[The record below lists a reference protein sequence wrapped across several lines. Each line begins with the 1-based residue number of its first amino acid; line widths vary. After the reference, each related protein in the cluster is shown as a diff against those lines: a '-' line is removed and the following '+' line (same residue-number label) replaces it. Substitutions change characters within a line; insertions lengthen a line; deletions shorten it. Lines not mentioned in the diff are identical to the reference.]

1 MVVNLEMED
10 FFADDSEEL
19 VGIEELS
26 DTKEEVVDSEEFLD
40 GLDDLED
47 SESSIAVV
55 EEDSHETSE
64 AGVSSEDELTDSLNE
79 EPEQS
84 KEVVNTVER
93 YSSTEL
99 SYPCF
104 VLDGSEVFPKHIISG
119 LTKMIE
125 SSLTVED
132 TIKVYVSINGNLS
145 SIGGVSPLQVKAII
159 DLLGREKITAYYEK
173 GYVLK
178 GDLIYTLSS

>member
-10 FFADDSEEL
+10 FFADEEEEDL

-26 DTKEEVVDSEEFLD
+26 ESEDDLDS
-40 GLDDLED
+40 LDDLED
-47 SESSIAVV
+47 LDESLKVV
-55 EEDSHETSE
+55 EEDSSE
-64 AGVSSEDELTDSLNE
+64 LVKNLGVSSEEEVEPLNE
-79 EPEQS
+79 EPEQP

-99 SYPCF
+99 AYPCF

-125 SSLTVED
+125 SSLTIEN
-132 TIKVYVSINGNLS
+132 TIKVYVSIDGNLS
-145 SIGGVSPLQVKAII
+145 SIGGVSSLQVKAII

-173 GYVLK
+173 GYVLN

>member
-10 FFADDSEEL
+10 FFADDPEEL
-19 VGIEELS
+19 VGIEELETS
-26 DTKEEVVDSEEFLD
+26 SEEE
-40 GLDDLED
+40 LDDLDELED
-47 SESSIAVV
+47 LGELEEPVEDEEVIESHELKGI
-55 EEDSHETSE
+55 EED
-64 AGVSSEDELTDSLNE
+64 VEDT
-79 EPEQS
+79 P

-99 SYPCF
+99 AYPCF

-125 SSLTVED
+125 SSLTIED
-132 TIKVYVSINGNLS
+132 TIKVYVSIDGNLS
-145 SIGGVSPLQVKAII
+145 SIGGVSSLQVKAII

-173 GYVLK
+173 GYVLN

>member
-10 FFADDSEEL
+10 FFADDSKEL
-19 VGIEELS
+19 VGIEELETS
-26 DTKEEVVDSEEFLD
+26 SEEELEDLDELEDLEEFEEPVEEEVVAPTIEEDIGEEEF
-40 GLDDLED
+40 ED
-47 SESSIAVV
+47 
-55 EEDSHETSE
+55 T
-64 AGVSSEDELTDSLNE
+64 
-79 EPEQS
+79 P

-99 SYPCF
+99 AYPCF

-125 SSLTVED
+125 SSLTIED
-132 TIKVYVSINGNLS
+132 TIKVYVSIDGNLS
-145 SIGGVSPLQVKAII
+145 SIGGVSSLQVKAII

-173 GYVLK
+173 GYVLN

>member
-1 MVVNLEMED
+1 MVVDLEMED
-10 FFADDSEEL
+10 FFDSGEDL
-19 VGIEELS
+19 VGIEDLEPLEEDMS
-26 DTKEEVVDSEEFLD
+26 EDLEESSEEVFEESE
-40 GLDDLED
+40 DLVED
-47 SESSIAVV
+47 
-55 EEDSHETSE
+55 EEDSISQD
-64 AGVSSEDELTDSLNE
+64 A
-79 EPEQS
+79 EPE

-93 YSSTEL
+93 YSSTDL
-99 SYPCF
+99 AYPCF

-145 SIGGVSPLQVKAII
+145 SIGGVSSVQVKAII
-159 DLLGREKITAYYEK
+159 DLLGRDKITAYYEE
-173 GYVLK
+173 GYILK

>member
-1 MVVNLEMED
+1 MVVDLEMED
-10 FFADDSEEL
+10 FFDSEEDL
-19 VGIEELS
+19 VGIEDLEPLEEDMLEDLEES
-26 DTKEEVVDSEEFLD
+26 SEEVSEESK
-40 GLDDLED
+40 DLVED
-47 SESSIAVV
+47 
-55 EEDSHETSE
+55 EEDYTPQDAEHE
-64 AGVSSEDELTDSLNE
+64 
-79 EPEQS
+79 

-93 YSSTEL
+93 YSSTDL

-145 SIGGVSPLQVKAII
+145 SIGGVSSVQVKAII
-159 DLLGREKITAYYEK
+159 DLLGRDKITAYYEE
-173 GYVLK
+173 GYILK
-178 GDLIYTLSS
+178 GDLIYTLSN

>member
-10 FFADDSEEL
+10 FFADDLEEL
-19 VGIEELS
+19 VGVEELETS
-26 DTKEEVVDSEEFLD
+26 LEEELEDLDELEDLEELEEPVEDEEVVPTTKGGIDEEEF
-40 GLDDLED
+40 ED
-47 SESSIAVV
+47 
-55 EEDSHETSE
+55 T
-64 AGVSSEDELTDSLNE
+64 
-79 EPEQS
+79 P

-99 SYPCF
+99 AYPCF

-125 SSLTVED
+125 SSLTIED
-132 TIKVYVSINGNLS
+132 TIKVYVSIDGNLS
-145 SIGGVSPLQVKAII
+145 SIGGISSLQVKAII
-159 DLLGREKITAYYEK
+159 DLLGRDKITAYYEK
-173 GYVLK
+173 GYVLN

>member
-10 FFADDSEEL
+10 FFADEEDEVLVGVEEL
-19 VGIEELS
+19 DNEE
-26 DTKEEVVDSEEFLD
+26 EELD

-47 SESSIAVV
+47 LDESLEVV
-55 EEDSHETSE
+55 EDDSSE
-64 AGVSSEDELTDSLNE
+64 LVEGLGVSSEEELEPTDE
-79 EPEQS
+79 EPEQP

-99 SYPCF
+99 AYPCF

-125 SSLTVED
+125 SSLTIED
-132 TIKVYVSINGNLS
+132 TIKVYVSIDGNLS
-145 SIGGVSPLQVKAII
+145 SIGGVSSLQVKAII

-173 GYVLK
+173 GYVLN

>member
-19 VGIEELS
+19 VGIEELENS
-26 DTKEEVVDSEEFLD
+26 SEEELEDLDELEDLEELEAPVEDEEVIESSEAEGIEEEFAD
-40 GLDDLED
+40 
-47 SESSIAVV
+47 I
-55 EEDSHETSE
+55 
-64 AGVSSEDELTDSLNE
+64 
-79 EPEQS
+79 P

-99 SYPCF
+99 AYPCF

-125 SSLTVED
+125 SSLTIED
-132 TIKVYVSINGNLS
+132 TIKVYVSIDGNLS
-145 SIGGVSPLQVKAII
+145 SIGGVSSLQVKAII
-159 DLLGREKITAYYEK
+159 DLLSREKITAYYEK
-173 GYVLK
+173 GYVLN

>member
-19 VGIEELS
+19 VGIEELEIS
-26 DTKEEVVDSEEFLD
+26 SEEELEDLDELEDLEELEEPVEDEEVIEPTEVEGINEEEF
-40 GLDDLED
+40 ED
-47 SESSIAVV
+47 
-55 EEDSHETSE
+55 T
-64 AGVSSEDELTDSLNE
+64 
-79 EPEQS
+79 P

-99 SYPCF
+99 AYPCF

-125 SSLTVED
+125 SSLTIED
-132 TIKVYVSINGNLS
+132 TIKVYVSIDGNLS
-145 SIGGVSPLQVKAII
+145 SIGGISSLQVKAII
-159 DLLGREKITAYYEK
+159 DLLGRDKITAYYEK
-173 GYVLK
+173 GYVLN

>member
-1 MVVNLEMED
+1 MVVDLEMED
-10 FFADDSEEL
+10 FFAEDSEDL

-26 DTKEEVVDSEEFLD
+26 VEEDSDLD

-47 SESSIAVV
+47 LEELKEPLPTDEQVEV
-55 EEDSHETSE
+55 EEKV
-64 AGVSSEDELTDSLNE
+64 VSPIEEGITNE
-79 EPEQS
+79 EFEDTP

-99 SYPCF
+99 AYPCF

-125 SSLTVED
+125 SSITIED
-132 TIKVYVSINGNLS
+132 TIKVYVSIDGNLS
-145 SIGGVSPLQVKAII
+145 SIGGVSSLQVKAII
-159 DLLGREKITAYYEK
+159 DLLGRDKITAYYEK
-173 GYVLK
+173 GYVLN

>member
-10 FFADDSEEL
+10 FFADEENEDL
-19 VGIEELS
+19 VGLEELS
-26 DTKEEVVDSEEFLD
+26 DTEDELD
-40 GLDDLED
+40 NLEDLE
-47 SESSIAVV
+47 ESLEVV
-55 EEDSHETSE
+55 EENSSE
-64 AGVSSEDELTDSLNE
+64 LVEDIGVSSEEELESLEE
-79 EPEQS
+79 EPEQP

-99 SYPCF
+99 AYPCF

-132 TIKVYVSINGNLS
+132 TIKVYVSIDGNLS
-145 SIGGVSPLQVKAII
+145 SIGGVSSLQVKAII
-159 DLLGREKITAYYEK
+159 DLLGRDKITAYYDK
-173 GYVLK
+173 GYVLN

>member
-10 FFADDSEEL
+10 FFADEEDEDL
-19 VGIEELS
+19 VGIEELN
-26 DTKEEVVDSEEFLD
+26 ESEADLG

-47 SESSIAVV
+47 LDESLEVV
-55 EEDSHETSE
+55 EEDSSE
-64 AGVSSEDELTDSLNE
+64 LVKDNGVSSKEELEPIE
-79 EPEQS
+79 EEKEQP

-125 SSLTVED
+125 SSLTIED
-132 TIKVYVSINGNLS
+132 TIKVYVSIDGNLS
-145 SIGGVSPLQVKAII
+145 SIGGVSSLQVKAII
-159 DLLGREKITAYYEK
+159 DLLGRDKITAYYEK
-173 GYVLK
+173 GYVLT

>member
-1 MVVNLEMED
+1 MVVNLEMDD
-10 FFADDSEEL
+10 FFADEEEEDL

-26 DTKEEVVDSEEFLD
+26 ESE
-40 GLDDLED
+40 DDLDSLDNLED
-47 SESSIAVV
+47 LDESLEVV
-55 EEDSHETSE
+55 EEDSSKLVKDFR
-64 AGVSSEDELTDSLNE
+64 VSPEEKLEPIDE
-79 EPEQS
+79 EPKQP
-84 KEVVNTVER
+84 KEVVNTIER

-99 SYPCF
+99 AYPCF

-132 TIKVYVSINGNLS
+132 TIKVYVSIDGNLS
-145 SIGGVSPLQVKAII
+145 SIGGVSSLQVKAII

-173 GYVLK
+173 GYVLN

>member
-19 VGIEELS
+19 VGIEELETFS
-26 DTKEEVVDSEEFLD
+26 EEGLEDLDELEDLEELVEPTEDKKIIDLSEAECIEEEV
-40 GLDDLED
+40 ED
-47 SESSIAVV
+47 
-55 EEDSHETSE
+55 T
-64 AGVSSEDELTDSLNE
+64 
-79 EPEQS
+79 S

-99 SYPCF
+99 AYPCF

-125 SSLTVED
+125 SSLTIED
-132 TIKVYVSINGNLS
+132 TIKVYVSIDGGLS
-145 SIGGVSPLQVKAII
+145 SIGGVSSLQVKAII

-173 GYVLK
+173 GYVLN

>member
-10 FFADDSEEL
+10 FFADEEEEDLVGVEEL
-19 VGIEELS
+19 PNEEEEL
-26 DTKEEVVDSEEFLD
+26 DS
-40 GLDDLED
+40 LDDLED
-47 SESSIAVV
+47 LDESIEVV
-55 EEDSHETSE
+55 EGDSELVEDY
-64 AGVSSEDELTDSLNE
+64 GVSPEAEELEPIEE
-79 EPEQS
+79 EPEQP

-132 TIKVYVSINGNLS
+132 TIKVYVSIDGNLS
-145 SIGGVSPLQVKAII
+145 SIGGVSSLQVKAII

-173 GYVLK
+173 GYVLN

>member
-19 VGIEELS
+19 VGVEELETS
-26 DTKEEVVDSEEFLD
+26 LEEELEGLDELEEPVKDEEVVPTTEEGIDEEEFEEEF
-40 GLDDLED
+40 ED
-47 SESSIAVV
+47 
-55 EEDSHETSE
+55 T
-64 AGVSSEDELTDSLNE
+64 
-79 EPEQS
+79 P

-99 SYPCF
+99 AYPCF

-132 TIKVYVSINGNLS
+132 TIKVYVSIDGNLS
-145 SIGGVSPLQVKAII
+145 SIGGVSSLQVKAII

-173 GYVLK
+173 GYVLN

>member
-1 MVVNLEMED
+1 MAVNLEMED
-10 FFADDSEEL
+10 FFADEEEEDL
-19 VGIEELS
+19 VGIEELETS
-26 DTKEEVVDSEEFLD
+26 SEEE
-40 GLDDLED
+40 LED
-47 SESSIAVV
+47 LDELENLKELEEPVEDEVIESPEV
-55 EEDSHETSE
+55 EGIKEDVEDS
-64 AGVSSEDELTDSLNE
+64 
-79 EPEQS
+79 P

-99 SYPCF
+99 AYPCF

-132 TIKVYVSINGNLS
+132 TIKVYVSIDGNLS
-145 SIGGVSPLQVKAII
+145 SIGGVSSLQVKAII

-173 GYVLK
+173 GYVLT

>member
-1 MVVNLEMED
+1 MVVDLEMED
-10 FFADDSEEL
+10 FFDSEEDL
-19 VGIEELS
+19 VGIEDLDPLEEDMPEDLEES
-26 DTKEEVVDSEEFLD
+26 SEEVSEESE
-40 GLDDLED
+40 DLVED
-47 SESSIAVV
+47 
-55 EEDSHETSE
+55 EEDY
-64 AGVSSEDELTDSLNE
+64 APQDA
-79 EPEQS
+79 EPE

-93 YSSTEL
+93 YSSTDL
-99 SYPCF
+99 AYPCF

-145 SIGGVSPLQVKAII
+145 SIGGVSSVQVKAII
-159 DLLGREKITAYYEK
+159 DLLGRDKITAYYEE
-173 GYVLK
+173 GYILK

>member
-10 FFADDSEEL
+10 FFADEEEEDL

-26 DTKEEVVDSEEFLD
+26 ESEDDLDS
-40 GLDDLED
+40 LDDLED
-47 SESSIAVV
+47 L
-55 EEDSHETSE
+55 
-64 AGVSSEDELTDSLNE
+64 DELEDLE
-79 EPEQS
+79 EFKEPVEGEVVAPTIEEGIDEEEFEDTP

-99 SYPCF
+99 AYPCF

-132 TIKVYVSINGNLS
+132 TIKVYVSIDGNLS
-145 SIGGVSPLQVKAII
+145 SIGGVSSLQVKAII
-159 DLLGREKITAYYEK
+159 DLLGRDKITAYYEK
-173 GYVLK
+173 GYVLN

>member
-10 FFADDSEEL
+10 FFADEEEEDL

-26 DTKEEVVDSEEFLD
+26 DDEGDLD

-47 SESSIAVV
+47 LDESLEVV
-55 EEDSHETSE
+55 EEVSSNEEES
-64 AGVSSEDELTDSLNE
+64 GVSSEEEVAGSFEE
-79 EPEQS
+79 EPEQP

-99 SYPCF
+99 AYPCF

-132 TIKVYVSINGNLS
+132 TIKVYVSIDGNLS
-145 SIGGVSPLQVKAII
+145 SIGGVSSLQVKAII

-173 GYVLK
+173 GYVLN

>member
-10 FFADDSEEL
+10 FFADDSKEL
-19 VGIEELS
+19 VGIEELETS
-26 DTKEEVVDSEEFLD
+26 SEEELEDLDELEDLEEFEEPVEEEVVAPTIEEGIDEEEF
-40 GLDDLED
+40 ED
-47 SESSIAVV
+47 
-55 EEDSHETSE
+55 T
-64 AGVSSEDELTDSLNE
+64 
-79 EPEQS
+79 P

-125 SSLTVED
+125 SSLTIEN
-132 TIKVYVSINGNLS
+132 TIKVYVSIDGNLS
-145 SIGGVSPLQVKAII
+145 SIGGVSSLQVKAII

-173 GYVLK
+173 GYVLN

>member
-19 VGIEELS
+19 VGIEELETS
-26 DTKEEVVDSEEFLD
+26 SEEELEDLDELKDLEEFEEPVEEEVVAPTTEEGIDEEEF
-40 GLDDLED
+40 ED
-47 SESSIAVV
+47 
-55 EEDSHETSE
+55 T
-64 AGVSSEDELTDSLNE
+64 
-79 EPEQS
+79 P

-99 SYPCF
+99 AYPCF
-104 VLDGSEVFPKHIISG
+104 VLDGSEVFPRHIISG

-125 SSLTVED
+125 SSLTIED
-132 TIKVYVSINGNLS
+132 TIKVYVSIDGNLS
-145 SIGGVSPLQVKAII
+145 SIGGVSSLQVKAII
-159 DLLGREKITAYYEK
+159 DLLGKEKITAYYEK
-173 GYVLK
+173 GYVLN

>member
-10 FFADDSEEL
+10 FFADEEEEDL

-26 DTKEEVVDSEEFLD
+26 ESE
-40 GLDDLED
+40 DDLGSLDNLED
-47 SESSIAVV
+47 LDESLEVV
-55 EEDSHETSE
+55 EEDSSE
-64 AGVSSEDELTDSLNE
+64 LAVDLGVSSEAEELESFKE
-79 EPEQS
+79 EPEQP

-132 TIKVYVSINGNLS
+132 TIKVYVSIDGNLS
-145 SIGGVSPLQVKAII
+145 SIGGISSLQVKAII
-159 DLLGREKITAYYEK
+159 DLLGRDKITAYYEK
-173 GYVLK
+173 GYVLN

>member
-10 FFADDSEEL
+10 FFADEEDEVLVGVEEL
-19 VGIEELS
+19 DNEE
-26 DTKEEVVDSEEFLD
+26 EELD
-40 GLDDLED
+40 GLDDLKD
-47 SESSIAVV
+47 LDESLEVV
-55 EEDSHETSE
+55 EEDSSDLVEDF
-64 AGVSSEDELTDSLNE
+64 GVSSEEGFEPIDE
-79 EPEQS
+79 EPEQP

-99 SYPCF
+99 AYPCF

-132 TIKVYVSINGNLS
+132 TIKVYVSIDGNLS
-145 SIGGVSPLQVKAII
+145 SIGGVSSLQVKAII
-159 DLLGREKITAYYEK
+159 DLLGREKIIAYYKK
-173 GYVLK
+173 GYVLN

>member
-10 FFADDSEEL
+10 FFANDSEEL
-19 VGIEELS
+19 VGSEELETS
-26 DTKEEVVDSEEFLD
+26 SEEGLEDLDELEDLEELVEPVEDEEEELVTPTKKGTEEEV
-40 GLDDLED
+40 ED
-47 SESSIAVV
+47 
-55 EEDSHETSE
+55 T
-64 AGVSSEDELTDSLNE
+64 
-79 EPEQS
+79 P

-99 SYPCF
+99 AYPCF

-125 SSLTVED
+125 SSLTIED
-132 TIKVYVSINGNLS
+132 TIKVYVSIDGNLS
-145 SIGGVSPLQVKAII
+145 SIGGVSSLQVKAII
-159 DLLGREKITAYYEK
+159 DLLGRDKITAYYEK

>member
-19 VGIEELS
+19 VGVEELETSSEEELEDLDELEDLEELEEPVEDEVIESPEVEGIEEEFE
-26 DTKEEVVDSEEFLD
+26 DT
-40 GLDDLED
+40 
-47 SESSIAVV
+47 
-55 EEDSHETSE
+55 
-64 AGVSSEDELTDSLNE
+64 
-79 EPEQS
+79 S

-99 SYPCF
+99 AYPCF

-132 TIKVYVSINGNLS
+132 TIKVYVSIDGNLS
-145 SIGGVSPLQVKAII
+145 SIGGVSSLQVKAII

-173 GYVLK
+173 GYVLN

>member
-10 FFADDSEEL
+10 FFADEEEEDL

-26 DTKEEVVDSEEFLD
+26 DDEGDLD

-47 SESSIAVV
+47 LDESLEVV
-55 EEDSHETSE
+55 EEDSYKLVEDL
-64 AGVSSEDELTDSLNE
+64 GVSSEEELEPIDE

-132 TIKVYVSINGNLS
+132 TIKVYVSIDDNLS
-145 SIGGVSPLQVKAII
+145 SIGGVSSLQVKAII
-159 DLLGREKITAYYEK
+159 DLLGREKIIAYYEK
-173 GYVLK
+173 GYVLN

>member
-19 VGIEELS
+19 VGIEELETS
-26 DTKEEVVDSEEFLD
+26 SEERLEDLDESEDLEELVEPVEDEEEVIDPFEAAGSEEEF
-40 GLDDLED
+40 ED
-47 SESSIAVV
+47 
-55 EEDSHETSE
+55 T
-64 AGVSSEDELTDSLNE
+64 
-79 EPEQS
+79 P
-84 KEVVNTVER
+84 KEVVNTIER

-99 SYPCF
+99 AYPCF

-125 SSLTVED
+125 SSLTIED
-132 TIKVYVSINGNLS
+132 TIKVYVSIDGNLS
-145 SIGGVSPLQVKAII
+145 SIGGVSSLQVKAII
-159 DLLGREKITAYYEK
+159 DLLGRDKITAYYEK
-173 GYVLK
+173 GYVLN

>member
-19 VGIEELS
+19 VGVEELETS
-26 DTKEEVVDSEEFLD
+26 LEEELEDLDELEDLEELEEPVEDEEVVPTTEEGIDEEEFEEEF
-40 GLDDLED
+40 ED
-47 SESSIAVV
+47 
-55 EEDSHETSE
+55 T
-64 AGVSSEDELTDSLNE
+64 
-79 EPEQS
+79 P

-99 SYPCF
+99 AYPCF

-132 TIKVYVSINGNLS
+132 TIKVYVSIDGNLS
-145 SIGGVSPLQVKAII
+145 SIGGVSSLQVKAII

-173 GYVLK
+173 GYVLS

>member
-19 VGIEELS
+19 VGIEELETS
-26 DTKEEVVDSEEFLD
+26 SEEGLEDLDELEDLEELIEPVEDEEEELVTPTKRGIEEEV
-40 GLDDLED
+40 ED
-47 SESSIAVV
+47 S
-55 EEDSHETSE
+55 
-64 AGVSSEDELTDSLNE
+64 
-79 EPEQS
+79 P

-99 SYPCF
+99 AYPCF

-125 SSLTVED
+125 SSLTIED
-132 TIKVYVSINGNLS
+132 TIKVYVSIDGNLS
-145 SIGGVSPLQVKAII
+145 SIGGVSSLQVKAII
-159 DLLGREKITAYYEK
+159 DLLGRDKITAYYEK
-173 GYVLK
+173 GYVLN

>member
-10 FFADDSEEL
+10 FFADEEEEDL

-26 DTKEEVVDSEEFLD
+26 ESEDDLDS
-40 GLDDLED
+40 LDDLED
-47 SESSIAVV
+47 L
-55 EEDSHETSE
+55 
-64 AGVSSEDELTDSLNE
+64 DELEDLE
-79 EPEQS
+79 EFKEPVEGEVVAS
-84 KEVVNTVER
+84 TIEEGIDEEEFEDTPKEVVNTVER

-99 SYPCF
+99 AYPCF

-132 TIKVYVSINGNLS
+132 TIKVYVSIDGNLS
-145 SIGGVSPLQVKAII
+145 SIGGVSSLQVKAII
-159 DLLGREKITAYYEK
+159 DLLGRDKITAYYEK
-173 GYVLK
+173 GYVLN

>member
-10 FFADDSEEL
+10 FFADEEEEDL

-26 DTKEEVVDSEEFLD
+26 ESEDDLDS
-40 GLDDLED
+40 LDDLED
-47 SESSIAVV
+47 LDESLKVV
-55 EEDSHETSE
+55 EDDSELVEDF
-64 AGVSSEDELTDSLNE
+64 GVSPESEELESFEE
-79 EPEQS
+79 EPEQP

-93 YSSTEL
+93 YSSTDL

-132 TIKVYVSINGNLS
+132 TIKVYVSIDGNLS
-145 SIGGVSPLQVKAII
+145 SIGGISSLQVKAII

-173 GYVLK
+173 GYVLN

>member
-10 FFADDSEEL
+10 FFADDLEEL
-19 VGIEELS
+19 VGVEELETS
-26 DTKEEVVDSEEFLD
+26 LEEELEDLDELEDLEELEEPVEDEEVVPTTEGGIDKEEF
-40 GLDDLED
+40 ED
-47 SESSIAVV
+47 
-55 EEDSHETSE
+55 T
-64 AGVSSEDELTDSLNE
+64 
-79 EPEQS
+79 P

-99 SYPCF
+99 AYPCF

-125 SSLTVED
+125 SSLTIED
-132 TIKVYVSINGNLS
+132 TIKVYVSIDGNLS
-145 SIGGVSPLQVKAII
+145 SIGGISSLQVKAII
-159 DLLGREKITAYYEK
+159 DLLGKDKITAYYEK
-173 GYVLK
+173 GYVLN

>member
-19 VGIEELS
+19 VGIEELETS
-26 DTKEEVVDSEEFLD
+26 SEEELEDLDELKDLEEFEEPVEEEVVAPTTEEGIDEEEF
-40 GLDDLED
+40 ED
-47 SESSIAVV
+47 
-55 EEDSHETSE
+55 T
-64 AGVSSEDELTDSLNE
+64 
-79 EPEQS
+79 P

-132 TIKVYVSINGNLS
+132 TIKVYVSIDGNLS
-145 SIGGVSPLQVKAII
+145 SIGGVSSLQVKAII

-173 GYVLK
+173 GYVLN

>member
-19 VGIEELS
+19 VGVEELS
-26 DTKEEVVDSEEFLD
+26 VEDDSNLD

-47 SESSIAVV
+47 LEEPLPTEEQVEDEEVVVTSV
-55 EEDSHETSE
+55 EEGITEE
-64 AGVSSEDELTDSLNE
+64 EFEDT
-79 EPEQS
+79 S

-99 SYPCF
+99 AYPCF

-125 SSLTVED
+125 SSLTIED
-132 TIKVYVSINGNLS
+132 TIKVYVSIDGNLS
-145 SIGGVSPLQVKAII
+145 SIGGVSSLQVKAII
-159 DLLGREKITAYYEK
+159 DLLGRDKITAYYEK
-173 GYVLK
+173 GYVLN